1 MAIPTPE
8 DCRLLMERYRMPEH
22 IRAHSLLVGRVAEAL
37 AAALLA
43 RGEPIR
49 VELALAGGLL
59 HDIAKAL
66 CLEDDCNHARMG
78 REICRRHGY
87 DEVGPLVAEHV
98 LLSSGGNGRCN
109 EREIVYYADK
119 RVCHASIVTL
129 DERRDDIIRR
139 YAPRDARRQ
148 EQIRHNFQICKRL
161 EERLFGGLSLT
172 PSDLAQLA
180 TIAEEI

>member
-22 IRAHSLLVGRVAEAL
+22 IRAHSLLVGRVAEVLASAL
-37 AAALLA
+37 RD

-66 CLEDDCNHARMG
+66 CLEEDCNHARMG
-78 REICRRHGY
+78 QEICRRHGY

-98 LLSSGGNGRCN
+98 FLSSTGNGRRN

-129 DERRDDIIRR
+129 EERRDDIIRR
-139 YAPRDARRQ
+139 YAQGDPRRR

-161 EERLFGGLSLT
+161 EARLFAGLNLT
-172 PSDLAQLA
+172 PPDLAQLA
-180 TIAEEI
+180 TVTEEN